1 MNFFSENLKATLKA
15 VNAHIE
21 KGMVIIH
28 SKRVRQ
34 FLQIPSSN
42 RSKINFIWRNLIT
55 LEEAG
60 ILTPNGITNP
70 KTYKIAVKEK
80 IDIPKFLSEIGK
92 SRKINKEIEKI

>member
-1 MNFFSENLKATLKA
+1 MDFFLKNLKETLEA
-15 VNAHIE
+15 VNSNID
-21 KGMVIIH
+21 KKIVTIN

-34 FLQIPSSN
+34 FLHIPSSN
-42 RSKINFIWRNLIT
+42 RSKINFIWRNLIV

-80 IDIPKFLSEIGK
+80 IDIPQFLSEIDK
-92 SRKINKEIEKI
+92 SRKKNKKDQKI